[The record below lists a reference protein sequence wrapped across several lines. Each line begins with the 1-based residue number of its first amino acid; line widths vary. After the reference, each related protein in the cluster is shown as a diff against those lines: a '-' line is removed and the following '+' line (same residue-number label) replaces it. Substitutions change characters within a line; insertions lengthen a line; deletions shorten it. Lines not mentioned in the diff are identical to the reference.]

1 MRLEN
6 HNDITKKLLLELT
19 DEFDKVQDTESICRN
34 LFHFYT
40 VKMNCYEKEKLR
52 KLPGSSPG

>member
-1 MRLEN
+1 MHLEN

-19 DEFDKVQDTESICRN
+19 DEFDKVRDTESICRN
-34 LFHFYT
+34 LLHFYT

-52 KLPGSSPG
+52 K

>member
-1 MRLEN
+1 MHVEN
-6 HNDITKKLLLELT
+6 HNDITKKLLVELT

-34 LFHFYT
+34 LLQFYT
-40 VKMNCYEKEKLR
+40 VKMNCYETEKLR